1 MSEPLKSCIQVFDP
15 KQGYAIIERRLPH
28 WSQAGT
34 IAFITWRT
42 WDSIP
47 EAVLNEWLAE
57 RDDWLPRHGI

>member
-1 MSEPLKSCIQVFDP
+1 MTTPLKSRVQVLDP
-15 KQGYAIIERRLPH
+15 KQEIAVIERRLPH

-47 EAVLNEWLAE
+47 KHVCEAWLAE
-57 RDDWLPRHGI
+57 